1 MSRRYSSA
9 TITLV
14 ILFCRR
20 PHCRKISV
28 RQYYLKRVIFY
39 PTTLQRTACKKCLFL
54 MRISS
59 FHHDVFGER

>member
-20 PHCRKISV
+20 PHCRKISE

-39 PTTLQRTACKKCLFL
+39 PTTLQRTAFKKCLFL
-54 MRISS
+54 MRDIIISS
-59 FHHDVFGER
+59 

>member
-14 ILFCRR
+14 ILFFRR

-39 PTTLQRTACKKCLFL
+39 STTFRRTAFKKCLFL
-54 MRISS
+54 MRDIIISS
-59 FHHDVFGER
+59 

>member
-28 RQYYLKRVIFY
+28 
-39 PTTLQRTACKKCLFL
+39 
-54 MRISS
+54 
-59 FHHDVFGER
+59 

>member
-20 PHCRKISV
+20 
-28 RQYYLKRVIFY
+28 QYYQKRVIFY

-54 MRISS
+54 MRDIIISS
-59 FHHDVFGER
+59 

>member
-20 PHCRKISV
+20 PHCRKIS
-28 RQYYLKRVIFY
+28 
-39 PTTLQRTACKKCLFL
+39 
-54 MRISS
+54 
-59 FHHDVFGER
+59 

>member
-1 MSRRYSSA
+1 
-9 TITLV
+9 

-39 PTTLQRTACKKCLFL
+39 QTTLQRTACKKCLFL
-54 MRISS
+54 MRDIIISS
-59 FHHDVFGER
+59 

>member
-20 PHCRKISV
+20 PHYRKISV

-39 PTTLQRTACKKCLFL
+39 STTLQRTAFKKCLFL
-54 MRISS
+54 MRDIIISS
-59 FHHDVFGER
+59 

>member
-14 ILFCRR
+14 ISFCRR

-54 MRISS
+54 MRDIIISS
-59 FHHDVFGER
+59 

>member
-20 PHCRKISV
+20 PHCRKVSV
-28 RQYYLKRVIFY
+28 RQYYQKRVIFY
-39 PTTLQRTACKKCLFL
+39 PTTFQRTAFKK
-54 MRISS
+54 
-59 FHHDVFGER
+59 

>member
-1 MSRRYSSA
+1 
-9 TITLV
+9 LV

-39 PTTLQRTACKKCLFL
+39 STTLQRTAFKKCLFL
-54 MRISS
+54 MRDIIISS
-59 FHHDVFGER
+59 